1 MFYCC
6 YYSGFY
12 KKSLYIYIFLFQLIS
27 NPFVTFFIVFDLHQE
42 SDKLREG
49 GKGG

>member
-1 MFYCC
+1 MFYSC

-12 KKSLYIYIFLFQLIS
+12 KKSLFIIFLFELIS
-27 NPFVTFFIVFDLHQE
+27 NKCVTFFVVFDLHQE